1 MRQEKQVLH
10 LLHRQRVVHLLRTEG
25 PLARADLA
33 DRLGLSRPSI
43 TTLVGE
49 LIEDGTLVE
58 LDSRVEGPG
67 YRGRPRKLLG
77 CNPQARRVLGI
88 WIDERRARVAVADA
102 TGNITHE
109 DETPTADRTAASV
122 IRSIIRIAKQ
132 LIDDPTVGSV
142 AAVGICIPGF
152 IDSTTGFVVES
163 KALGWS
169 EVELGQPISRAL
181 GIPTAVLDSTQAMT
195 LAETIAG
202 EAREVRS
209 ALLLDCGGHVNVG
222 LIIGGR
228 PYSGATGVAGAIAHM
243 PVAGS
248 DAQCLCGRTGCVNA
262 TVSLHAMQP
271 VAPHTEGVP
280 LKDIDLDAVAQE
292 TSRNPDAQKI
302 IRDVIDRI
310 AHTAILTEALF
321 DPEVLILSGLITEFE
336 ELIVALEARI
346 DEIRPP
352 ERRGRTTTV
361 RSHIGRDYR
370 VAVIVALQQ
379 LDPDIAGLL
388 RTPNP

>member
-1 MRQEKQVLH
+1 MLH
-10 LLHRQRVVHLLRTEG
+10 LLQRQRVVHLLRTEG

-49 LIEDGTLVE
+49 LIDDGTLIE

-77 CNPQARRVLGI
+77 CNPEARRVLGI
-88 WIDERRARVAVADA
+88 WIDERRARIAVADA
-102 TGNITHE
+102 TGNISRE
-109 DETPTADRTAASV
+109 DETPTAGRTSSAVIKSV
-122 IRSIIRIAKQ
+122 IRIAKQ
-132 LIDDPTVGSV
+132 LIDEPAGGSV
-142 AAVGICIPGF
+142 AAAGICLPGF
-152 IDSTTGFVVES
+152 IDSATGFVIES

-169 EVELGQPISRAL
+169 GVELGKPISRAL
-181 GIPTAVLDSTQAMT
+181 GVPTAVQDTTQAMT

-209 ALLLDCGGHVNVG
+209 AVVLNCGGHVNVG
-222 LIIGGR
+222 LVIGGR
-228 PYSGATGVAGAIAHM
+228 PYAGATGVAGAIAHM
-243 PVAGS
+243 PIAGS
-248 DAQCLCGRTGCVNA
+248 HAKCACGRVGCVNA
-262 TVSLHAMQP
+262 SMSLHAMQS
-271 VAPHTEGVP
+271 VAPETEGVA
-280 LKDIDLDAVAQE
+280 LKDIDLAAVAQE
-292 TSRNPDAQKI
+292 TSRNPRSQKI
-302 IRDVIDRI
+302 IHEVIDHI
-310 AHTAILTEALF
+310 ARTAILIEAVL
-321 DPEVLILSGLITEFE
+321 DPEILILSGLITEFE
-336 ELIVALEARI
+336 ELVGALQSRI

-352 ERRGRTTTV
+352 ERKGRTTTV

>member
-1 MRQEKQVLH
+1 MLH
-10 LLHRQRVVHLLRTEG
+10 LLQRQRVVHLLRTEG

-49 LIEDGTLVE
+49 LIDDGTLIE

-77 CNPQARRVLGI
+77 CNPEARRVLGI
-88 WIDERRARVAVADA
+88 WIDERRARIAVADA
-102 TGNITHE
+102 TGNISRE
-109 DETPTADRTAASV
+109 DETPTAGRTSTAVIKSV
-122 IRSIIRIAKQ
+122 IRIAKQ
-132 LIDDPTVGSV
+132 LIDEPAGGSV
-142 AAVGICIPGF
+142 AAAGICLPGF
-152 IDSTTGFVVES
+152 IDSATGFVIES

-169 EVELGQPISRAL
+169 GVELGKPISRAL
-181 GIPTAVLDSTQAMT
+181 GVPTAVQDTTQAMT

-209 ALLLDCGGHVNVG
+209 AVVLNCGGHVNVG
-222 LIIGGR
+222 LVIGGR
-228 PYSGATGVAGAIAHM
+228 PYAGATGVAGAIAHM
-243 PVAGS
+243 PIAGS
-248 DAQCLCGRTGCVNA
+248 HAKCACGRVGCVNA
-262 TVSLHAMQP
+262 SMSLHAMQS
-271 VAPHTEGVP
+271 VAPETEGVA
-280 LKDIDLDAVAQE
+280 LKDIDLAAVAQE
-292 TSRNPDAQKI
+292 TSRNPQSQKI
-302 IRDVIDRI
+302 IHEVIDHI
-310 AHTAILTEALF
+310 ARTAILIEAVL
-321 DPEVLILSGLITEFE
+321 DPEILILSGLITEFE
-336 ELIVALEARI
+336 ELVGALQSRI

-352 ERRGRTTTV
+352 ERKGRTTTV

-388 RTPNP
+388 HTPNP

>member
-1 MRQEKQVLH
+1 MLR

-33 DRLGLSRPSI
+33 DRLGLSRPSV

-49 LIEDGTLVE
+49 LIDNGTLIE

-88 WIDERRARVAVADA
+88 WIDERRARVVVADA
-102 TGNITHE
+102 TGNISSE
-109 DETPTADRTAASV
+109 SETPTAGRTPASV
-122 IRSIIRIAKQ
+122 IRSIIRISKE
-132 LIDDPTVGSV
+132 LIDDPSGGPV
-142 AAVGICIPGF
+142 AAAGICIPGF
-152 IDSTTGFVVES
+152 VDSTTGFVVES

-169 EVELGQPISRAL
+169 EVELGRPIFDAL
-181 GIPTAVLDSTQAMT
+181 GIPTAVQDTTQAMT

-209 ALLLDCGGHVNVG
+209 ALVLDCGGHTNVG

-228 PYSGATGVAGAIAHM
+228 PYGGATGVAGAIGHM
-243 PVAGS
+243 PVSGS
-248 DAQCLCGRTGCVNA
+248 LIPCACGRVGCVDA
-262 TVSLHAMQP
+262 SMSLTAMQP
-271 VAPHTEGVP
+271 VAPHTEGMA
-280 LKDIDLDAVAQE
+280 LRDIDLDAVAQE
-292 TSRNPDAQKI
+292 TSRNPDAQNL

-310 AHTAILTEALF
+310 ARLAILVEAIF
-321 DPEVLILSGLITEFE
+321 DPQILILSGLIVEFE
-336 ELIVALEARI
+336 ELIVALHARI

-361 RSHIGRDYR
+361 RSQIGRDYR

-388 RTPNP
+388 HTPSR

>member
-1 MRQEKQVLH
+1 MLH

-43 TTLVGE
+43 TAIVGE

-67 YRGRPRKLLG
+67 YRGRPRKLLD

-88 WIDERRARVAVADA
+88 WIDERRARVVVADA
-102 TGNITHE
+102 TGNISHE
-109 DETPTADRTAASV
+109 DETPTAGRTPASV

-132 LIDDPTVGSV
+132 LIDEPAGGSV
-142 AAVGICIPGF
+142 AAAGVCIPGY
-152 IDSTTGFVVES
+152 IDGATGFVVES
-163 KALGWS
+163 KTLGWTD
-169 EVELGQPISRAL
+169 VELGKPISRAL
-181 GIPTAVLDSTQAMT
+181 GVPTAVQDTTQAMT

-209 ALLLDCGGHVNVG
+209 ALVLNCGGHVDVG
-222 LIIGGR
+222 LIVGGR
-228 PYSGATGVAGAIAHM
+228 PYAGATGVAGAIGHI
-243 PVAGS
+243 PIAGS
-248 DAQCLCGRTGCVNA
+248 HAMCACGRIGCVNA
-262 TVSLHAMQP
+262 SMSLHAMQS
-271 VAPHTEGVP
+271 VAPDTENVP
-280 LKDIDLDAVAQE
+280 LKDINLDEVAQQA
-292 TSRNPDAQKI
+292 SRNPQSQKI
-302 IRDVIDRI
+302 IHDVIDQVAR
-310 AHTAILTEALF
+310 TAILMEAIL
-321 DPEVLILSGLITEFE
+321 DPEVLILSGLIVEFE
-336 ELIVALEARI
+336 ELVTALEVRI

-361 RSHIGRDYR
+361 RSQIGRDYR

-388 RTPNP
+388 HTPTS

>member
-1 MRQEKQVLH
+1 MLH

-43 TTLVGE
+43 TTIVGE
-49 LIEDGTLVE
+49 LIDDGTLVE

-88 WIDERRARVAVADA
+88 WIDERRARIAVADA
-102 TGNITHE
+102 TGNISHE
-109 DETPTADRTAASV
+109 DETPTAGRTSASV
-122 IRSIIRIAKQ
+122 IRSIIRIAKH
-132 LIDDPTVGSV
+132 LIDEPAGGSV

-163 KALGWS
+163 KSLGWA
-169 EVELGQPISRAL
+169 EVELGAPIARAL
-181 GIPTAVLDSTQAMT
+181 GVPTAVQDTTQAMT

-209 ALLLDCGGHVNVG
+209 ALVLNCGGHVDVG

-228 PYSGATGVAGAIAHM
+228 PYSGATGVAGAIGHM

-248 DAQCLCGRTGCVNA
+248 HAKCACGRVGCVNA
-262 TVSLHAMQP
+262 GMSLHAMQS
-271 VAPHTEGVP
+271 VAPQTEGMP
-280 LKDIDLDAVAQE
+280 LKEIDVDAVARE
-292 TSRNPDAQKI
+292 TSRNPQSQKL
-302 IRDVIDRI
+302 IRDVIDQI
-310 AHTAILTEALF
+310 ARTAILIEAVV
-321 DPEVLILSGLITEFE
+321 DPEILILSGLITEFE
-336 ELIVALEARI
+336 DLIVALESRI

-361 RSHIGRDYR
+361 RSQIGRDYR

-388 RTPNP
+388 HTPAS

>member
-1 MRQEKQVLH
+1 MLH

-49 LIEDGTLVE
+49 LIDDGTLVE

-77 CNPQARRVLGI
+77 CNPQARRVIGI
-88 WIDERRARVAVADA
+88 WIDERRARVALADA
-102 TGNITHE
+102 TGNISHE
-109 DETPTADRTAASV
+109 DETPTAGRTSASV
-122 IRSIIRIAKQ
+122 IRSVTRIAKQ
-132 LIDDPTVGSV
+132 LIEESADGPV
-142 AAVGICIPGF
+142 AAAGICLPGF
-152 IDSTTGFVVES
+152 IDTARGFVVES

-169 EVELGQPISRAL
+169 EVELGKPISRSL

-202 EAREVRS
+202 EAREVSS
-209 ALLLDCGGHVNVG
+209 ALVLDCGGHVNVG

-228 PYSGATGVAGAIAHM
+228 PYSGATGVAGAIGHM
-243 PVAGS
+243 PFPGS
-248 DAQCLCGRTGCVNA
+248 DAKCNCGRTGCVDA
-262 TVSLHAMQP
+262 GMSLHAMQS
-271 VAPHTEGVP
+271 VAPDTEGLP
-280 LKDIDLDAVAQE
+280 LKDIDLDTVAQK
-292 TSRNPDAQKI
+292 TARNPAAQNT
-302 IRDVIDRI
+302 IREVLDRI
-310 AHTAILTEALF
+310 AHTAILMEALV
-321 DPEVLILSGLITEFE
+321 DPEILILTGLITEFE

-352 ERRGRTTTV
+352 ERNGRTTTV

-388 RTPNP
+388 RSPAS

>member
-1 MRQEKQVLH
+1 MLH

-77 CNPQARRVLGI
+77 CNPHARRVLGI
-88 WIDERRARVAVADA
+88 WIDERRARIAVADA

-109 DETPTADRTAASV
+109 DETPTAGRAAASV

-132 LIDDPTVGSV
+132 LIEDPAVESV
-142 AAVGICIPGF
+142 AAAGICIPGF

-163 KALGWS
+163 KSLGWS
-169 EVELGQPISRAL
+169 EVELGQPISHAL
-181 GIPTAVLDSTQAMT
+181 GVPTAVLDTTQAMT

-209 ALLLDCGGHVNVG
+209 ALVLNCGGHVDVG

-228 PYSGATGVAGAIAHM
+228 PYSGATGVAGAIGHM
-243 PVAGS
+243 PIAGS
-248 DAQCLCGRTGCVNA
+248 EAQCLCGRTGCVDA
-262 TVSLHAMQP
+262 GMSLHAMQP
-271 VAPHTEGVP
+271 VAPQTEGLP
-280 LKDIDLDAVAQE
+280 LKDIDLDAVAQD
-292 TSRNPDAQKI
+292 TSRNPTAQKI
-302 IRDVIDRI
+302 IRGVIDRI
-310 AHTAILTEALF
+310 AHTAILAEALF

-336 ELIVALEARI
+336 DLIVALESRI

-388 RTPNP
+388 RTPAS

>member
-1 MRQEKQVLH
+1 MLR
-10 LLHRQRVVHLLRTEG
+10 LLHRQRVVHLLRTDG

-43 TTLVGE
+43 TAIVSG
-49 LIEDGTLVE
+49 LIDEGTLVE

-77 CNPQARRVLGI
+77 CNPEARRVLAI
-88 WIDERRARVAVADA
+88 WIDERRARVIIADA
-102 TGNITHE
+102 TGNISHE
-109 DETPTADRTAASV
+109 DETPTAGRTPASV
-122 IRSIIRIAKQ
+122 IRSIIRIAEKM
-132 LIDDPTVGSV
+132 IEDPAGGPV
-142 AAVGICIPGF
+142 AAVGICLPGF
-152 IDSTTGFVVES
+152 INSATGFVVES

-169 EVELGQPISRAL
+169 GVELGKPISRAL
-181 GIPTAVLDSTQAMT
+181 GVQTAVQDATQAMT

-202 EAREVRS
+202 AAQEVHS
-209 ALLLDCGGHVNVG
+209 AVVLNCGGHVDVG

-228 PYSGATGVAGAIAHM
+228 PYAGATGVAGAIGHM
-243 PVAGS
+243 PLAGS
-248 DAQCLCGRTGCVNA
+248 NAKCLCGRVGCVNA
-262 TVSLHAMQP
+262 SMSLHAMQP
-271 VAPHTEGVP
+271 VAPQTEGVA
-280 LKDIDLDAVAQE
+280 LKDIDLVAVAHD
-292 TSRNPDAQKI
+292 TSKNPQSQKI
-302 IRDVIDRI
+302 IHEVIDQI
-310 AHTAILTEALF
+310 ARTAILMEAVL
-321 DPEVLILSGLITEFE
+321 DPEILILSGLITEFE

-346 DEIRPP
+346 EEIRPP

-388 RTPNP
+388 QTPSP

>member
-1 MRQEKQVLH
+1 MLH

-49 LIEDGTLVE
+49 LIEDGTLIE
-58 LDSRVEGPG
+58 LDSKVEGPG

-88 WIDERRARVAVADA
+88 WIDERRARIVVADA
-102 TGNITHE
+102 TGNISHE
-109 DETPTADRTAASV
+109 DETPTAGRTSASV
-122 IRSIIRIAKQ
+122 IRSITRIAKQ
-132 LIDDPTVGSV
+132 LIDDPAVGSV
-142 AAVGICIPGF
+142 AAVGICLPGF
-152 IDSTTGFVVES
+152 INSTTGFVVES

-169 EVELGQPISRAL
+169 EVELGKPISHSL

-209 ALLLDCGGHVNVG
+209 ALLLDCGGHVNIG

-228 PYSGATGVAGAIAHM
+228 PYSGATGVAGAIGHM
-243 PVAGS
+243 PISGS
-248 DAQCLCGRTGCVNA
+248 DAQCTCGRTGCVDA
-262 TVSLHAMQP
+262 GMSLHAMQP

-280 LKDIDLDAVAQE
+280 LKDIGLDAVAQE
-292 TSRNPDAQKI
+292 TSRNPAAQKI

-336 ELIVALEARI
+336 DLIVALEARI

-352 ERRGRTTTV
+352 ERHGRTSTV
-361 RSHIGRDYR
+361 RSQIGRDYR

-388 RTPNP
+388 HTPAS

>member
-1 MRQEKQVLH
+1 MLH

-43 TTLVGE
+43 TAIVGE
-49 LIEDGTLVE
+49 LIDDGTLVE

-77 CNPQARRVLGI
+77 CNPEARRVLAI
-88 WIDERRARVAVADA
+88 WIDERRARVIIADA
-102 TGNITHE
+102 TGNISHE
-109 DETPTADRTAASV
+109 GETPTAGRTPASV
-122 IRSIIRIAKQ
+122 IRSIIRIAEKM
-132 LIDDPTVGSV
+132 IEDPAGGPV
-142 AAVGICIPGF
+142 AAVGICLPGF
-152 IDSTTGFVVES
+152 INSATGFVVES

-169 EVELGQPISRAL
+169 EVELGKPISRAL
-181 GIPTAVLDSTQAMT
+181 GVPTAVQDATQAMT

-202 EAREVRS
+202 AAQEVHS
-209 ALLLDCGGHVNVG
+209 AVVLNCGGHVDVG

-228 PYSGATGVAGAIAHM
+228 PYAGATGVAGAIGHM
-243 PVAGS
+243 PLAGS
-248 DAQCLCGRTGCVNA
+248 NAKCLCGRVGCVNA
-262 TVSLHAMQP
+262 SMSLHAMQP
-271 VAPHTEGVP
+271 VAPQTEGVA
-280 LKDIDLDAVAQE
+280 LRDIDLVAVAHD
-292 TSRNPDAQKI
+292 TSKNPQSQKI
-302 IRDVIDRI
+302 IDEVIDQI
-310 AHTAILTEALF
+310 ARTAILMEAVL
-321 DPEVLILSGLITEFE
+321 DPEILILSGLITEFE
-336 ELIVALEARI
+336 QLIVALEARI
-346 DEIRPP
+346 EEIRPA

-388 RTPNP
+388 QTPSP

>member
-1 MRQEKQVLH
+1 MLH

-43 TTLVGE
+43 TAIVSE
-49 LIEDGTLVE
+49 LIDDGTLIE

-88 WIDERRARVAVADA
+88 WIDERRARIAVADA
-102 TGNITHE
+102 TGNISRE
-109 DETPTADRTAASV
+109 DETLTAGRTSAAV
-122 IRSIIRIAKQ
+122 IKSIIRIAKK
-132 LIDDPTVGSV
+132 LIDEPAGGSV
-142 AAVGICIPGF
+142 AAAGICLPGF
-152 IDSTTGFVVES
+152 IDSATGFVIES
-163 KALGWS
+163 KVLGWS
-169 EVELGQPISRAL
+169 DVDLGKSVSRAL
-181 GIPTAVLDSTQAMT
+181 GIPTAVQDTTQAMT

-202 EAREVRS
+202 KAREVRS
-209 ALLLDCGGHVNVG
+209 ALVLNCGGHLDAG

-228 PYSGATGVAGAIAHM
+228 PYAGATGVAGAIGHV
-243 PVAGS
+243 PIAGS
-248 DAQCLCGRTGCVNA
+248 NAKCTCGQVGCVNA
-262 TVSLHAMQP
+262 TMSLHAMQP

-280 LKDIDLDAVAQE
+280 LRDIDLKAVAQE
-292 TSRNPDAQKI
+292 TSRNPVAQKI
-302 IRDVIDRI
+302 ISDVIDRI
-310 AHTAILTEALF
+310 AHTAILIEALL
-321 DPEVLILSGLITEFE
+321 DPEILILSGLITEFE
-336 ELIVALEARI
+336 ELTVALEARI

-361 RSHIGRDYR
+361 RSQIGRDYR

-388 RTPNP
+388 RTQSS